1 MVNVMNSEIS
11 NVLKLSPVTVAKA
24 DKQADE
30 RSFGGVRVEADK
42 RGSTK
47 VTSEIDQTVSS
58 SVSNQQEQDKQNE
71 AKPSFDSVKKA
82 AEKGNSLLQS
92 VNRNLQFKVDD
103 STKELVVKVVDSET
117 GDVVRQIPS
126 EEMLAFIRRMQE
138 LDGQQ
143 GSMIQDRA

>member
-1 MVNVMNSEIS
+1 MNSEIS

-24 DKQADE
+24 DKQTDE
-30 RSFGGVRVEADK
+30 KSFAGARVEADK
-42 RGSTK
+42 RNSGISALQND
-47 VTSEIDQTVSS
+47 STVSS
-58 SVSNQQEQDKQNE
+58 SVSNQDQDKQNE

-82 AEKGNSLLQS
+82 ADKGNSLLQS

>member
-1 MVNVMNSEIS
+1 MNSEIS

-24 DKQADE
+24 DKQTDEKSFAGAKADAE
-30 RSFGGVRVEADK
+30 KRSLGI
-42 RGSTK
+42 STLQND
-47 VTSEIDQTVSS
+47 STVSS
-58 SVSNQQEQDKQNE
+58 SISNQEQDKQNE

-82 AEKGNSLLQS
+82 ADKGNSLLQS

>member
-1 MVNVMNSEIS
+1 MNSEIS

-24 DKQADE
+24 DKQTDE
-30 RSFGGVRVEADK
+30 KSFAGARVDADK
-42 RGSTK
+42 RNPGVSALQND
-47 VTSEIDQTVSS
+47 STVSS
-58 SVSNQQEQDKQNE
+58 SVSNQDQDKQNE
-71 AKPSFDSVKKA
+71 VKPSFDSVKKA
-82 AEKGNSLLQS
+82 ADKGNSLLQS

>member
-1 MVNVMNSEIS
+1 MNSEIS
-11 NVLKLSPVTVAKA
+11 NVLKLSPVTVAQA
-24 DKQADE
+24 DKQTDEKSFAGPKADAE
-30 RSFGGVRVEADK
+30 KRSPGISALQND
-42 RGSTK
+42 S
-47 VTSEIDQTVSS
+47 TVSS
-58 SVSNQQEQDKQNE
+58 LVSNQEQDKQNE

-82 AEKGNSLLQS
+82 ADKGNSLLQS